1 MKQHSLQVFLYELR
15 RNLRRKGFLFTTFGI
30 PLLAYV
36 LFFGYQIITN
46 LSSQDEPAADPAQEI
61 LGSDQFRTLQKAGYV
76 DLSGLFPRPDEQLGQ
91 ILTAYPDETAAA
103 AAMNAG
109 EIDVYY
115 VIPADYLETGDVTLV
130 MPRFSLGQTT
140 DAPIRRL
147 VLNYLAR
154 EVDQDLFN
162 RLINP
167 ANIQEINLQRDS
179 SGETASNFDT
189 DFVVVYVF
197 AVALML
203 SVFITNGYL
212 MQTIIEEK
220 ETRLIEILISGMRP
234 TQLLAGKIVALGL
247 LGLLQIVVWVAAL
260 LLLANIATGN
270 AIPVLASI
278 ANISLPLD
286 KVLILL
292 AYFIFGYLFFA
303 AAYGMVSAI
312 STSMQEGPQFAV
324 IFTLPAVIPLY
335 FLAIFIES
343 PDAAL
348 PTILSLFPVTSPL
361 AMVMRISI
369 TTVPVVQI
377 LLSLVLL
384 IALDTVMIWMAGRLF
399 RVNTL
404 LAGQTPKL
412 KDIPRLLRG

>member
-1 MKQHSLQVFLYELR
+1 MKQHSVQVFLYELR

-46 LSSQDEPAADPAQEI
+46 LTAGNEQAPDPAQEI
-61 LGSDQFRTLQKAGYV
+61 LGSDQFATLQKAGYV
-76 DLSGLFPRPDEQLGQ
+76 DLSGLFPSPDEQLGE
-91 ILTAYPDETAAA
+91 ILAVYPDEAAAA

-109 EIDVYY
+109 EIDAYY
-115 VIPADYLETGDVTLV
+115 IIPANYLETGDVTLV

-140 DAPIRRL
+140 DAPVRRL
-147 VLNYLAR
+147 VLSHLAR
-154 EVDQDLFN
+154 DVDQDLFN
-162 RLINP
+162 RLVNP
-167 ANIQEINLQRDS
+167 ANIQEINLQRDA
-179 SGETASNFDT
+179 SGETTSNFDT

-203 SVFITNGYL
+203 SVFTTNGYL

-234 TQLLAGKIVALGL
+234 TRLLAGKILALGL
-247 LGLLQIVVWVAAL
+247 LGLLQIVVWVVAL

-270 AIPVLASI
+270 VIPALAAI
-278 ANISLPLD
+278 ANISLPPD

-292 AYFIFGYLFFA
+292 VYFIFGYLFFA
-303 AAYGMVSAI
+303 GAYGMVSAI
-312 STSMQEGPQFAV
+312 STSMQEGPQYAV

-335 FLAIFIES
+335 FVALFIAS
-343 PDAAL
+343 PDATL
-348 PTILSLFPVTSPL
+348 PVILSLFPVTSPL

-369 TTVPVVQI
+369 TTVPIWQI
-377 LLSLVLL
+377 LLSLALL
-384 IALDTVMIWMAGRLF
+384 VILDAGMIWMAGRMF